1 MYQHLLFDLDGTLTD
16 PGLGITNSVMFA
28 LKKFGIEVQER
39 ASLYKFIG
47 PPLLDSFRDFYGFS
61 TEDSELAVRYYR
73 EYFSRQGLFENE
85 VYDGVPTLLARLKQS
100 GRTLI
105 VASSKPEVYVV
116 EILKHFDLYRYFDL
130 VAGAT
135 MDQSRSQKADVIR
148 YALSRAGIR
157 DPSSALMIGDRK
169 HDILGARENGLDALG
184 VLFGYGSR
192 EELKAAGAAFLAETP
207 ADIERCLSSAPF
219 KEA

>member
-1 MYQHLLFDLDGTLTD
+1 MYQNLLFDLDGTLTD
-16 PGLGITNSVMFA
+16 PGLGITNSVMYA
-28 LKKFGIEVQER
+28 LKKFGVEVSDR
-39 ASLYKFIG
+39 ASLYRFIG
-47 PPLLDSFRDFYGFS
+47 PPLMDSFREFFGFS
-61 TEDSELAVRYYR
+61 DEDGAQAVRYYR

-85 VYDGVPTLLARLKQS
+85 VYDGVPALLARLKQR

-116 EILKHFDLYRYFDL
+116 EILKHFDLYDYFDL

-135 MDQSRSQKADVIR
+135 MDPSRSQKADVIR
-148 YALSRAGIR
+148 YALARAGIG

-192 EELKAAGAAFLAETP
+192 EELKAAGAAWLAETP
-207 ADIERCLSSAPF
+207 AEIENYV
-219 KEA
+219 

>member
-1 MYQHLLFDLDGTLTD
+1 MYQYLLFDLDGTLTD

-28 LKKFGIEVQER
+28 LKKFGVEVQER

-61 TEDSELAVRYYR
+61 AEDSERAVRYYR

-85 VYDGVPTLLARLKQS
+85 VYDGVPTLLARLKQR

-116 EILKHFDLYRYFDL
+116 EILKHFELYDYFDL

-135 MDQSRSQKADVIR
+135 MDPSRSQKADVIR
-148 YALSRAGIR
+148 YALARAGITE
-157 DPSSALMIGDRK
+157 PSSALMIGDRK

-207 ADIERCLSSAPF
+207 AEIESF
-219 KEA
+219 V

>member
-16 PGLGITNSVMFA
+16 PGLGITNSVMYA
-28 LKKFGIEVQER
+28 LKKFGIEVSDR

-47 PPLLDSFRDFYGFS
+47 PPLLDSFREFYGFS
-61 TEDSELAVRYYR
+61 DEESELAIRYYR

-105 VASSKPEVYVV
+105 VASSKPEVYVL
-116 EILKHFDLYRYFDL
+116 EILRHFDLYDYFDL

-148 YALSRAGIR
+148 YALSRAGIA